1 MAIEAGTA
9 AVNVKAIN
17 RQYITSGAAS
27 VSGGAVAVGGA
38 GASIIFKSHTK
49 AEVLNGT
56 TITAGSLNVTAQ
68 SKETITGVVAAATGG
83 KTAVGGSLI
92 LIIANADTTAR
103 IGNNVTI
110 NLSGDLTVQAEDI
123 ATIDMTAGTLSGGG
137 TAVGGAAAVLIFKNT
152 VLAEI
157 GANGTIK
164 AANLNLTANST
175 RNITSYV
182 AAGSGGVGAVS
193 GSVLVILV
201 GSRQSDDAKTAMKR
215 NDTNDVSSN
224 SQKSID
230 EALINAS
237 SLTKENLK
245 LDIIGYFTK
254 ETANAT
260 TAKIGSGTVITL
272 TGDAK
277 INAAETTTVTAYVGS
292 ASAGVVAAG
301 GAVAIAILN
310 GTVQVEIN
318 GTINAGG
325 TVTINAENQITS
337 KDFKAAAG
345 SAGVIGLGAAVA
357 YMDVTGTTQILIGNT
372 GSISA
377 AKGILAEANLIIRV
391 NPTADGYGVGWVS
404 AGMAA
409 SRLRVTGKTLVTAN
423 SGSSLTSAT
432 GDVKLTAY
440 QTITSKTTT
449 KAAGGGYVGS
459 GTAALAFVDITGET
473 KVNSAANVNAANG
486 AYSLLAQ
493 QIINA
498 TAESQGLAVAFGGAI
513 GVAVARLNI
522 KPVIAASVS
531 GGTINA
537 KNLVVKALFNVK
549 NDADY
554 TETGKMESNAYAGAG
569 GGVAGGSGANAEITV
584 GGKAT
589 AEVSNANLTLTED
602 ALVLSKANGS
612 LTGNGA
618 GLSVAGGAAVGGVV
632 VKINNKFETIAR
644 ITRTTITAARNVS
657 VLADYSGT
665 VKGTAKGT
673 AGGLLV
679 AGTAQSLDI
688 TEDITT
694 TAEIANSN
702 ITANGAVSVVVQDEH
717 QVTGKAT
724 GHSAA
729 GFASGGLTKITTK
742 ITNTTT
748 ARATGSTIT
757 AKNILI
763 QATTSINKDTKA
775 TASSGAFGGS
785 ANDVSDDTTV
795 TNKTY
800 AEVGSG
806 SNLTATDAGQD
817 GDAIVIIAASN
828 NSYKGYATA
837 IAGAIIAKGVAKATQ
852 NVTDDVR
859 VKIYSSTI
867 LANKGNIKIYA
878 SAKDITSNLT
888 AYGGAGGVAAGTNVR
903 AEATT
908 TVNAVV
914 EFLNGTS
921 NSHAVVKAESGNVF
935 IGTSTNTEARVYGR
949 IKFTVDGLSHISTD
963 VVNKMII
970 NSLINLG
977 SYTELSAAKD
987 LDIQAVIN
995 RIYAYASAYSETGS
1009 VINTQSKPSA
1019 TVDVTANAKVIGTS
1033 VKLHAGQTLTLYAIS
1048 TNDIYTNAYS
1058 YGYTAGGTGSVISTA
1073 TNNTRVYGNVEIY
1086 GSDSS
1091 MNARDIA
1098 IGAAA
1103 KSESKVSYTKK
1114 AEYKAVTVTEFI
1126 KTTVTKTKNVIEKV
1140 SEKICKKLPWPLNKI
1155 VKWITKTIVKVIS
1168 WVEEVIVEKVLQ
1180 SETEKK
1186 ENGQYKSENNVIL
1199 NGDISY
1205 GNNADVNI
1213 VIDKNGDIANSD
1225 VISEKDGDNVII
1237 KSFSSKTNGSLKI
1250 ESLYGKVSG
1259 NVKIHSNNVITKLNI
1274 TNNSARNLILKNI
1287 DLLAEY
1293 DADSC
1298 AYTILCSDYSKFV
1311 MEDVVDNTNQ
1321 PVVTITTNTG
1331 KNVTFDGWFSY
1342 YTAILNVLFNGAKG
1356 SVYFGDNAKLDVA
1369 KLYIRNADNVGT
1381 DGKPLQV
1388 NLFVTEDKDGKLT
1401 QPELYVDA
1409 AGNVYIQA
1417 GLKRYIEVQGTTTAD
1432 AKALADVAAAKIN
1445 TADMAWIKSI
1455 TGRNI
1460 RLILSKPKL
1469 VIGVLVDDPVNG
1481 NYTTTES
1488 VNTALNIVAETSRNT
1503 SRISETLYEKTEF
1516 NETIGEWQTK
1526 YYTDEECTNE
1536 YSVPAG
1542 MHVEVQ
1548 YDENKQPY
1556 YLLVDDEITFI
1567 YKPLEG
1573 SEDAGKYDLIRYNK
1587 ENQKYEAVKD
1597 GKVVSTFDYI
1607 SYDETTGQYVGVTV
1621 KEIEKEAN
1629 IEDMAPSKTTEFE
1642 YDRLGTYQI
1651 GKITA
1656 SEDAEIRGL
1665 GDVDV
1670 NLTDTITAGDDLT
1683 LVAGSVTREGSQ
1695 VVDLSAEGMTI
1706 QVTKNFGTS
1715 ADPIRVSVGSKGFS
1729 TTANSTGAIYLAAK
1743 ERDLGIGSITSDGLV
1758 EITADKAVKALGS
1771 DTNIKAAALRILKSS
1786 AVGTADQNLRT
1797 NISGNM
1803 EIISTGDIYVTQQG
1817 AAHVKNI
1824 TSRKNNGTVSLT
1836 AGSIVNEADGT
1847 TAAINASNILLHAT
1861 TGSIGSVDKVMN
1873 VEAGNGML
1881 SAVSDKGNI
1890 YLTDLTGD
1898 VNLGQLK
1905 AAGNIVFKAAGN
1917 IIGKSTAT
1925 NTATVIAAD
1934 ANLTSTNGN
1943 IGAVNN
1949 LLKTQVTSITATAEN
1964 GSIYLDNT
1972 AQSGTL
1978 SIGSVKAK
1986 SDVQIEANSM
1996 TGTAD
2001 GDQADVIGGNLKLTA
2016 VNGSIGTADR
2026 ALKVKADTLDADA
2039 AKNIWMKS
2047 IGSTTVNHL
2056 TAPESIQFTATDKM
2070 TAGAIAANE
2079 VHVTTKKL
2087 DITAKQIAEGT
2098 NYLKVKGYGSD
2109 AELELQAKAQT
2120 GVYIQDSSKTLKL
2133 KNVSSDS
2140 NDVKIKTTGAMVN
2153 GLGDTD
2159 TAANVT
2165 AKNIVLEADTVGT
2178 DEKALT
2184 TNLIVD
2190 NNLPSATNAL
2200 IVKANGNINL
2210 HDIGTEGV
2218 LPITE
2223 MSSANGDISFRAE
2236 RSTAI
2241 ETIKAENGSITSRV
2255 NGDYSMNNLKAGKM
2269 VNIYATGKITGNV
2282 DGNLT
2287 IGHVEAG
2294 SADDRKDI
2302 TLTINN
2308 GNLLSGLESTEADQ
2322 TNLRGQNITL
2332 TAKAGAAEG
2341 SGNLGTAEKRI
2352 TAEADGKLSVTASK
2366 SIYLHAPKNTVMS
2379 ELNAEYA
2386 DLLFDGKADITS
2398 STSVNGKIDAKG
2410 LNLTA
2415 EGSVGNA
2422 QNATEINVH
2431 GEKLNISAKNDIYV
2445 NEVDAESGKTDI
2457 GMVASENGNV
2467 TLTTAQDTV
2476 INSLKAA
2483 NGNVTT
2489 TTAGS
2494 LEITD
2499 LTAES
2504 INAKAATTI
2513 TAGITGDIIVKRLE
2527 APESINVHATG
2538 TLYADHLDD
2547 EDSVHVTTKKL
2558 DITAGQIAADEQP
2571 LKVKGTAN
2579 ENGVTELE
2587 LNASTEN
2594 GAFIQDNSNILKLK
2608 HVEAENGAV
2617 KIKTTGSMVNGLDKA
2632 DEEENK
2638 KANVKAQT
2646 IVLES
2651 GSSIGAA
2658 KRNVTTNL
2666 VFNPLMEAD
2675 NTLTVK
2681 ADGNMYLHDIGTTDT
2696 LQVADLTSANGN
2708 IIFTADRATVAKNLS
2723 TENGTMNYQI
2733 HGDFT
2738 AEKLKAEGRTDI
2750 TADGNVDITSDGDLI
2765 LGRVEAGE
2773 EENRKNITIKAEG
2786 GNLLNGLEAEETS
2799 QTNLT
2804 GKDITLNATDGT
2816 GNLGTAGKWLVLE
2829 TEGQLK
2835 ADAAGN
2841 MWLEDVRTQ
2850 KPEEGTW
2857 NVGHL
2862 VSGSEDG
2869 EIHLKSARDTA
2880 IYELTAGMINLDID
2894 GMAYVMSSGSLNG
2907 TIKSKGLN
2915 LKADS
2920 IGAKADESEEGSKDQ
2935 YLDIDADGKQITI
2948 SAEHDIYANEI
2959 NQESGLTVIDSLF
2972 SANGNISLKTAQD
2985 TEIGSMKAEHG
2996 AGMAETAGNL
3006 TIAELTAKTADMTAA
3021 GTLEIAEIIA
3031 DSLKAVAGELLKVAT
3046 SKDLHAELLHADRVE
3061 AEAAG
3066 EMVIDELLTDYAK
3079 LTAGKNAD
3087 VTTSGDLSA
3096 GTIEAAN
3103 IRLKAAGDL
3112 GTREEALMLKTGDR
3126 VEAEA
3131 GGLINIQETSTEP
3144 GKTTITAKSD
3154 KDDVTVETNRDLV
3167 LEDTQGQNVNVT
3179 TGGKL
3184 EAKNIEAAENGRLY
3198 MEAEKDIVINNDA
3211 QSVFGRLVSR
3221 TGGIDLTQAGN
3232 IVVESLAAAGIVNMK
3247 TDDFIKVIA
3256 ESILYLGTWTAD
3268 QLIEITSQYDILN
3281 GLNVATACNATVETV
3296 RMNTSGN
3303 IGSAEKSVRTKA
3315 ENGGFKAENLYL
3327 DNDGSLKLENTEIG
3341 KDADLTVNGDLTNED
3356 AVLKAEKLH
3365 VKAEHADLTTDV
3377 DEIAGEVAESIAIR
3391 NQKGMK
3397 VTEQLT
3403 AGKEVSIETPGGTIE
3418 VSGIIASPKTILK
3431 GADHI
3436 IVRVTDKIGE
3446 LDVETAE
3453 KKDTGEEDTDE
3464 TLDQP
3469 SVDLT
3474 MESSKDNQ
3482 QIHVTTPGSFKM
3494 TTTEADEII
3503 RFFGD
3508 RIRLQGGTNDAEIWF
3523 NLAPGT
3529 VEAIVPGGNNLI
3541 DIVTTMAP
3549 TTITTG
3555 NGDDTFIL
3563 GGPVEDEKDAAYKF
3577 HENGITGEEEGYLG
3591 AGNQHELRIST
3602 ESGTNTWHLWMS
3614 GTDFYLEGGMGDDTY
3629 IRHGFTYEDRDGNI
3643 GYFATNHYH
3652 ITDAGGYN
3660 TYIGFPVAR
3669 EEKDRKHDPEAG
3681 LKGRWIQTADG
3692 NWMFKMDDGFAK
3704 SMWVKVGQKWW
3715 YMNEDGYMH
3724 TGWLL
3729 YNNQWYYLIP
3739 GEGSMHMGWIL
3750 INGIWYY
3757 LNPVYQEGRPQGSMY
3772 CNEYTPDGYFV
3783 GADGAWIPSIP
3794 RYLGQKT
3801 A

>member
-1 MAIEAGTA
+1 MISAGDIYATELGTA
-9 AVNVKAIN
+9 NVKNIRSTKNEGKVSLTAAGMVNCAEGGSAAITADN
-17 RQYITSGAAS
+17 ITLHA
-27 VSGGAVAVGGA
+27 
-38 GASIIFKSHTK
+38 
-49 AEVLNGT
+49 
-56 TITAGSLNVTAQ
+56 TAGS
-68 SKETITGVVAAATGG
+68 
-83 KTAVGGSLI
+83 
-92 LIIANADTTAR
+92 
-103 IGNNVTI
+103 
-110 NLSGDLTVQAEDI
+110 
-123 ATIDMTAGTLSGGG
+123 
-137 TAVGGAAAVLIFKNT
+137 
-152 VLAEI
+152 
-157 GANGTIK
+157 
-164 AANLNLTANST
+164 
-175 RNITSYV
+175 
-182 AAGSGGVGAVS
+182 
-193 GSVLVILV
+193 
-201 GSRQSDDAKTAMKR
+201 
-215 NDTNDVSSN
+215 
-224 SQKSID
+224 
-230 EALINAS
+230 
-237 SLTKENLK
+237 
-245 LDIIGYFTK
+245 
-254 ETANAT
+254 
-260 TAKIGSGTVITL
+260 IGSS
-272 TGDAK
+272 AK
-277 INAAETTTVTAYVGS
+277 A
-292 ASAGVVAAG
+292 
-301 GAVAIAILN
+301 
-310 GTVQVEIN
+310 
-318 GTINAGG
+318 
-325 TVTINAENQITS
+325 
-337 KDFKAAAG
+337 
-345 SAGVIGLGAAVA
+345 
-357 YMDVTGTTQILIGNT
+357 MDV
-372 GSISA
+372 
-377 AKGILAEANLIIRV
+377 E
-391 NPTADGYGVGWVS
+391 
-404 AGMAA
+404 
-409 SRLRVTGKTLVTAN
+409 
-423 SGSSLTSAT
+423 
-432 GDVKLTAY
+432 
-440 QTITSKTTT
+440 
-449 KAAGGGYVGS
+449 VGS
-459 GTAALAFVDITGET
+459 GTL
-473 KVNSAANVNAANG
+473 N
-486 AYSLLAQ
+486 
-493 QIINA
+493 
-498 TAESQGLAVAFGGAI
+498 AVAD
-513 GVAVARLNI
+513 R
-522 KPVIAASVS
+522 
-531 GGTINA
+531 
-537 KNLVVKALFNVK
+537 
-549 NDADY
+549 
-554 TETGKMESNAYAGAG
+554 
-569 GGVAGGSGANAEITV
+569 
-584 GGKAT
+584 
-589 AEVSNANLTLTED
+589 
-602 ALVLSKANGS
+602 GS
-612 LTGNGA
+612 L
-618 GLSVAGGAAVGGVV
+618 
-632 VKINNKFETIAR
+632 
-644 ITRTTITAARNVS
+644 
-657 VLADYSGT
+657 
-665 VKGTAKGT
+665 
-673 AGGLLV
+673 
-679 AGTAQSLDI
+679 
-688 TEDITT
+688 
-694 TAEIANSN
+694 
-702 ITANGAVSVVVQDEH
+702 
-717 QVTGKAT
+717 
-724 GHSAA
+724 
-729 GFASGGLTKITTK
+729 
-742 ITNTTT
+742 
-748 ARATGSTIT
+748 
-757 AKNILI
+757 
-763 QATTSINKDTKA
+763 
-775 TASSGAFGGS
+775 
-785 ANDVSDDTTV
+785 
-795 TNKTY
+795 
-800 AEVGSG
+800 
-806 SNLTATDAGQD
+806 
-817 GDAIVIIAASN
+817 
-828 NSYKGYATA
+828 
-837 IAGAIIAKGVAKATQ
+837 
-852 NVTDDVR
+852 
-859 VKIYSSTI
+859 
-867 LANKGNIKIYA
+867 
-878 SAKDITSNLT
+878 
-888 AYGGAGGVAAGTNVR
+888 
-903 AEATT
+903 
-908 TVNAVV
+908 
-914 EFLNGTS
+914 
-921 NSHAVVKAESGNVF
+921 
-935 IGTSTNTEARVYGR
+935 
-949 IKFTVDGLSHISTD
+949 
-963 VVNKMII
+963 
-970 NSLINLG
+970 
-977 SYTELSAAKD
+977 
-987 LDIQAVIN
+987 
-995 RIYAYASAYSETGS
+995 
-1009 VINTQSKPSA
+1009 
-1019 TVDVTANAKVIGTS
+1019 
-1033 VKLHAGQTLTLYAIS
+1033 
-1048 TNDIYTNAYS
+1048 
-1058 YGYTAGGTGSVISTA
+1058 
-1073 TNNTRVYGNVEIY
+1073 
-1086 GSDSS
+1086 
-1091 MNARDIA
+1091 
-1098 IGAAA
+1098 
-1103 KSESKVSYTKK
+1103 
-1114 AEYKAVTVTEFI
+1114 
-1126 KTTVTKTKNVIEKV
+1126 
-1140 SEKICKKLPWPLNKI
+1140 
-1155 VKWITKTIVKVIS
+1155 
-1168 WVEEVIVEKVLQ
+1168 
-1180 SETEKK
+1180 
-1186 ENGQYKSENNVIL
+1186 
-1199 NGDISY
+1199 
-1205 GNNADVNI
+1205 
-1213 VIDKNGDIANSD
+1213 
-1225 VISEKDGDNVII
+1225 
-1237 KSFSSKTNGSLKI
+1237 
-1250 ESLYGKVSG
+1250 
-1259 NVKIHSNNVITKLNI
+1259 
-1274 TNNSARNLILKNI
+1274 
-1287 DLLAEY
+1287 
-1293 DADSC
+1293 
-1298 AYTILCSDYSKFV
+1298 
-1311 MEDVVDNTNQ
+1311 
-1321 PVVTITTNTG
+1321 
-1331 KNVTFDGWFSY
+1331 
-1342 YTAILNVLFNGAKG
+1342 
-1356 SVYFGDNAKLDVA
+1356 
-1369 KLYIRNADNVGT
+1369 
-1381 DGKPLQV
+1381 
-1388 NLFVTEDKDGKLT
+1388 
-1401 QPELYVDA
+1401 
-1409 AGNVYIQA
+1409 
-1417 GLKRYIEVQGTTTAD
+1417 
-1432 AKALADVAAAKIN
+1432 
-1445 TADMAWIKSI
+1445 
-1455 TGRNI
+1455 
-1460 RLILSKPKL
+1460 
-1469 VIGVLVDDPVNG
+1469 
-1481 NYTTTES
+1481 
-1488 VNTALNIVAETSRNT
+1488 
-1503 SRISETLYEKTEF
+1503 
-1516 NETIGEWQTK
+1516 
-1526 YYTDEECTNE
+1526 
-1536 YSVPAG
+1536 
-1542 MHVEVQ
+1542 
-1548 YDENKQPY
+1548 
-1556 YLLVDDEITFI
+1556 
-1567 YKPLEG
+1567 
-1573 SEDAGKYDLIRYNK
+1573 
-1587 ENQKYEAVKD
+1587 
-1597 GKVVSTFDYI
+1597 
-1607 SYDETTGQYVGVTV
+1607 
-1621 KEIEKEAN
+1621 
-1629 IEDMAPSKTTEFE
+1629 
-1642 YDRLGTYQI
+1642 
-1651 GKITA
+1651 
-1656 SEDAEIRGL
+1656 
-1665 GDVDV
+1665 
-1670 NLTDTITAGDDLT
+1670 
-1683 LVAGSVTREGSQ
+1683 
-1695 VVDLSAEGMTI
+1695 
-1706 QVTKNFGTS
+1706 
-1715 ADPIRVSVGSKGFS
+1715 
-1729 TTANSTGAIYLAAK
+1729 
-1743 ERDLGIGSITSDGLV
+1743 
-1758 EITADKAVKALGS
+1758 
-1771 DTNIKAAALRILKSS
+1771 
-1786 AVGTADQNLRT
+1786 
-1797 NISGNM
+1797 
-1803 EIISTGDIYVTQQG
+1803 
-1817 AAHVKNI
+1817 
-1824 TSRKNNGTVSLT
+1824 
-1836 AGSIVNEADGT
+1836 
-1847 TAAINASNILLHAT
+1847 
-1861 TGSIGSVDKVMN
+1861 
-1873 VEAGNGML
+1873 
-1881 SAVSDKGNI
+1881 
-1890 YLTDLTGD
+1890 YLTDLTGN
-1898 VNLGQLK
+1898 VMLGQLQAVDK
-1905 AAGNIVFKAAGN
+1905 IVFKAAGS
-1917 IIGKSTAT
+1917 ISGKTSAAGMAAVTA
-1925 NTATVIAAD
+1925 
-1934 ANLTSTNGN
+1934 ANAEITSINGN
-1943 IGAVNN
+1943 IGMKVQP
-1949 LLKTQVTSITATAEN
+1949 LKTKVSSMTASAAK
-1964 GSIYLDNT
+1964 GSIFLDNT
-1972 AQSGTL
+1972 EKSGYL
-1978 SIGSVKAK
+1978 ALVDIKAK
-1986 SDVQIEANSM
+1986 EDIQIKANSL
-1996 TGTAD
+1996 TGIAA
-2001 GDQADVIGGNLKLTA
+2001 GDEPEVTGRNLKLTA
-2016 VNGSIGTADR
+2016 VNGDIGTADR

-2087 DITAKQIAEGT
+2087 DITAKQIAEDT

-2190 NNLPSATNAL
+2190 NNLPSANNAL

-2210 HDIGTEGV
+2210 HDIGTEGI

-2294 SADDRKDI
+2294 SVGDRKDI

-2332 TAKAGAAEG
+2332 TANAGAAEG

-2352 TAEADGKLSVTASK
+2352 TAEADGNLSVTASK

-2398 STSVNGKIDAKG
+2398 STSVNGKINAKG

-2457 GMVASENGNV
+2457 GMVASEKGNV

-2476 INSLKAA
+2476 IDSLKAA

-2494 LEITD
+2494 LEIKD

-2504 INAKAATTI
+2504 INAQAATTI

-2547 EDSVHVTTKKL
+2547 VDSVHVTTKKL

-2579 ENGVTELE
+2579 EDGAIELE
-2587 LNASTEN
+2587 LNASTKT
-2594 GAFIQDNSNILKLK
+2594 GAFIQDISDILKLK

-2617 KIKTTGSMVNGLDKA
+2617 KIKTTGSMVNGLD
-2632 DEEENK
+2632 EEENK

-2658 KRNVTTNL
+2658 DRNVTTNL
-2666 VFNPLMEAD
+2666 VINPLMEAD

-2681 ADGNMYLHDIGTTDT
+2681 ADGNMYLHDIGTTGT
-2696 LQVADLTSANGN
+2696 LQVADLTSAKGN
-2708 IIFTADRATVAKNLS
+2708 IIFTADRTTVAENLS
-2723 TENGTMNYQI
+2723 TEHGTMNYQI

-2738 AEKLKAEGRTDI
+2738 AKKLKAEGRTDI
-2750 TADGNVDITSDGDLI
+2750 TADGDVDITSDGDLI

-2773 EENRKNITIKAEG
+2773 EENRKNITINAEG

-2799 QTNLT
+2799 QTNLA
-2804 GKDITLNATDGT
+2804 GKDITLNATGETADGT

-2829 TEGQLK
+2829 TEGQLE

-2841 MWLEDVRTQ
+2841 MWLKDIRTQ

-2857 NVGHL
+2857 KVGHL

-2880 IYELTAGMINLDID
+2880 IDELIAGMIDLDID
-2894 GMAYVMSSGSLNG
+2894 GMADVTSSGSLNG

-2935 YLDIDADGKQITI
+2935 YLDIDAGGEKITI

-2959 NQESGLTVIDSLF
+2959 NQESGLTVIDSLS

-2985 TEIGSMKAEHG
+2985 TEIGSMKAENG

-3046 SKDLHAELLHADRVE
+3046 SKDLHAELLKADRVE

-3079 LTAGKNAD
+3079 LTAGGNAD

-3103 IRLKAAGDL
+3103 IHLKAAGDL

-3154 KDDVTVETNRDLV
+3154 KDDVTVETSRDLV

-3198 MEAEKDIVINNDA
+3198 MEAEKDIVINNDV

-3281 GLNVATACNATVETV
+3281 GLNVATACNATAETV

-3315 ENGGFKAENLYL
+3315 ENGGFKAENMYL
-3327 DNDGSLKLENTEIG
+3327 DNDGSLKLENTDIG

-3469 SVDLT
+3469 SVNLT

-3555 NGDDTFIL
+3555 SGDDTFIL